1 MKKTAAGQEK
11 YVMGKGDQVV
21 KGMSMLSISL
31 HENLHQK
38 VDKPMAFQNESLS
51 LQNNPEKSLMG
62 NSFF

>member
-1 MKKTAAGQEK
+1 MKKTATGQEK

-38 VDKPMAFQNESLS
+38 LDKPKAFQNESLS

-62 NSFF
+62 NSLF